1 MLGGD
6 QPGRPRSQRA
16 VISVLMS
23 DLTGFTGMSEKIDPD
38 GLMAWLNDYMN
49 TMADVIESH
58 DGVVDDYAGDGIK
71 ANFGFPVP
79 RRSEL
84 EIDRDAANAV
94 RCALAM
100 HEAMIRLNADWT
112 RRRLPTGRL
121 RIGIHTGPAVV
132 GALGGDE
139 SLKFTSVGDTV
150 NTASRL
156 ENFDSQSFSFDT
168 STSRILIGEETCR
181 RIGAAFETVDLG
193 MHALKGKA
201 EKIRILRVISPSENE
216 AERSE
221 TSEEEEE
228 R

>member
-1 MLGGD
+1 
-6 QPGRPRSQRA
+6 
-16 VISVLMS
+16 MS
-23 DLTGFTGMSEKIDPD
+23 DLTGFTGMSEKIEPD
-38 GLMAWLNDYMN
+38 GLMAWLNDYMT
-49 TMADVIESH
+49 TMADVIERH

-79 RRSEL
+79 RRTEA
-84 EIDRDAANAV
+84 EIDGDAVKAV

-100 HEAMIRLNADWT
+100 HDAMLRLNDDWA

-121 RIGIHTGPAVV
+121 RIGIYTGPAVI

-168 STSRILIGEETCR
+168 STDAHPDR
-181 RIGAAFETVDLG
+181 
-193 MHALKGKA
+193 
-201 EKIRILRVISPSENE
+201 
-216 AERSE
+216 
-221 TSEEEEE
+221 
-228 R
+228 